1 MEELTV
7 TRLMEIVRECAGDGE
22 VPAPADD
29 VLDMEFTAL
38 GYDSLA
44 MLETASRIERDH
56 GIRLA
61 DDQVTEAKTPRAFL
75 GLVHDAA
82 TGVA

>member
-22 VPAPADD
+22 TPTSADD
-29 VLDMEFTAL
+29 VLDVEFSAL

-44 MLETASRIERDH
+44 MLETASRVERDY

-75 GLVHDAA
+75 SLVRDAA
-82 TGVA
+82 TDAA